1 MIARERIKSLSELS
15 SGTARDHVLAIRSQ
29 PPSITIIEELTA
41 ELQQAELVANVSLPA
56 YSVKLEMPEY
66 RT

>member
-1 MIARERIKSLSELS
+1 MIARDQLKLLSGLS

-29 PPSITIIEELTA
+29 PPSITIIEELAA
-41 ELQQAELVANVSLPA
+41 ELQQADLVANVSLPA
-56 YSVKLEMPEY
+56 FTVKLEMPEY

>member
-29 PPSITIIEELTA
+29 PQSITIIEELTA
-41 ELQQAELVANVSLPA
+41 EIQHADLVANVSLPA
-56 YSVKLEMPEY
+56 FTVKLEMPEY